1 MRKNKKFAILVSG
14 RGSNMDSLLQCANE
28 NNLQVTAVV
37 SDNEDAPALEKAR
50 AAGFKAVYLNPG
62 DKYKTRL
69 TEEAELEYRD
79 FLLGLE
85 TDYILLAGF
94 MRMIKTP
101 LLDAFPRRIINIHPS
116 LLPKYSGL
124 QVHERVCAN
133 KEKESGCTVHF
144 VDVGM
149 DSGDII
155 GQATVSLNDDETVES
170 IATKVLIAEHQ
181 LYPEIMLKLAKGEV
195 VDY

>member
-1 MRKNKKFAILVSG
+1 MIKNKKFAILVSG
-14 RGSNMDSLLQCANE
+14 RGSNMEFLLQCAKDND
-28 NNLQVTAVV
+28 LQITAVV

-50 AAGFKAVYLNPG
+50 AAGFNAVYLNPG

-79 FLLGLE
+79 YLLKLG

-124 QVHERVCAN
+124 QVHERVYAN

-144 VDVGM
+144 VDAGM

-170 IATKVLIAEHQ
+170 IAAKVLEIEHR
-181 LYPEIMLKLAKGEV
+181 LYPEVMVKLAKGEIV
-195 VDY
+195 K